1 MAMWWHTLLLHA
13 VVVVGALAFTVSAGP
28 VPDIHP
34 IEHASVLL
42 SYAGP
47 GPAEVHL
54 YSDPVDQ
61 KGEGLVSE

>member
-1 MAMWWHTLLLHA
+1 MDTILLHTFG
-13 VVVVGALAFTVSAGP
+13 VVGALTLFVSAGP
-28 VPDIHP
+28 VPNIHP

-47 GPAEVHL
+47 GPAELHL

-61 KGEGLVSE
+61 KGEGLVST